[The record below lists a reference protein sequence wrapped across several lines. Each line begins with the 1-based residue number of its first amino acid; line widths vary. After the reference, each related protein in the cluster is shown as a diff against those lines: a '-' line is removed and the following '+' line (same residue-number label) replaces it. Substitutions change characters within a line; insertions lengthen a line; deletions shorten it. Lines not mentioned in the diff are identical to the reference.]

1 MEKLAGQDQNP
12 YQKKK
17 NKAYISIP
25 YGIISPL
32 GTR

>member
-12 YQKKK
+12 YQR